1 MKRTSLRTIVSFA
14 LWMLC
19 AFLFPGHT
27 KAQHASLETP
37 TRPGSTELTL
47 FAGLSPAAA
56 REKNAFALEVKTGMP
71 IGGRIAYNFTP
82 HHAAEFS
89 MANSFSLSGNY
100 VYSFSPVL
108 RKWVPYLTGGV
119 GAVRHE
125 IVLADGGLPPQ
136 LNANVTQAGM
146 DRSQTAFA
154 MNFGAG
160 AKYLLDKRFAAR
172 LDVRDIVSHYRAA
185 FTIVSGLPAG
195 VVTKDQTLND
205 IQITGGIIFRFGS
218 R

>member
-1 MKRTSLRTIVSFA
+1 MKRTSSRTIVLFA

-19 AFLFPGHT
+19 AFLSPIHT

-37 TRPGSTELTL
+37 TRTGSTELTL

-56 REKNAFALEVKTGMP
+56 HEESAFALEVKTAMP

-89 MANSFSLSGNY
+89 MANSFSLSGDY

-125 IVLADGGLPPQ
+125 IGLAQSGLRPQ
-136 LNANVTQAGM
+136 LNANLTQAGM
-146 DRSQTAFA
+146 DGSQTAFA
-154 MNFGAG
+154 TNFGTG
-160 AKYLLDKRFAAR
+160 AKYLLNKRLAAR
-172 LDVRDIVSHYRAA
+172 LDVRDVISHYRAA
-185 FTIVSGLPAG
+185 FTTVPGLPAG

-205 IQITGGIIFRFGS
+205 IQITGGIVFRFGS